1 MDKAQGLLKSIE
13 KLTKTIEELKVLRKE
28 LAIVLTHV
36 TDSFSMT
43 CRCSKHGEFEE
54 PINSSQYLAMI
65 EGGEQ
70 RAEVIEMLD
79 TQCPK
84 CADEHAEEMA
94 EEYSIHPDDF
104 LESDWDYEY

>member
-54 PINSSQYLAMI
+54 PIN
-65 EGGEQ
+65 
-70 RAEVIEMLD
+70 
-79 TQCPK
+79 
-84 CADEHAEEMA
+84 
-94 EEYSIHPDDF
+94 
-104 LESDWDYEY
+104 